1 MLAYPTAAF
10 KLGTVV
16 TMSLFSSIP
25 HIPLTPQTMDAIIA
39 GFTVHE
45 KAACDRE

>member
-1 MLAYPTAAF
+1 MLADPTAAF
-10 KLGTVV
+10 KPGAVV

-39 GFTVHE
+39 GFAVGDE
-45 KAACDRE
+45 VP